1 VTGVEVARLR
11 VCLVLGDQNAP
22 GRPCS
27 GAPLRDPIRSD
38 RQSARMPAC
47 GPARRI
53 RLGPRQWGTDVT
65 NVTIEAPAA
74 PLPAYVARPAGDEP
88 WPGVVVIHD
97 AGGMSKDLRRQADW
111 LAGAGF
117 LVAAPDLFAW
127 GGRMRCLWATMGNI
141 RTGRGRA
148 YDDVEATR
156 AWLASQPECTGRVGV
171 IGFCM
176 GGGFALALAPGHG
189 FAAAGVNYG
198 AIPPEPLLALQE
210 ACPIVASYGAMDRSL
225 RGAASKLDGI
235 LTTLAIEHDVKE
247 YPDCGHSFLNDHR
260 DEHTPM
266 LFAMM
271 GRLTG
276 GIGYHE
282 PSAMDARA
290 RIEAFFGRHLQ
301 SGG

>member
-1 VTGVEVARLR
+1 
-11 VCLVLGDQNAP
+11 
-22 GRPCS
+22 
-27 GAPLRDPIRSD
+27 
-38 RQSARMPAC
+38 
-47 GPARRI
+47 
-53 RLGPRQWGTDVT
+53 
-65 NVTIEAPAA
+65 
-74 PLPAYVARPAGDEP
+74 
-88 WPGVVVIHD
+88 
-97 AGGMSKDLRRQADW
+97 
-111 LAGAGF
+111 
-117 LVAAPDLFAW
+117 
-127 GGRMRCLWATMGNI
+127 MRCLWATMGTI
-141 RTGRGRA
+141 RAGHGRA
-148 YDDVEATR
+148 FDDVEAAR
-156 AWLASQPECTGRVGV
+156 AWLASRPECTGRVGV

-189 FAAAGVNYG
+189 FAATGVNYG

-225 RGAASKLDGI
+225 RGAASTLDGI

-276 GIGYHE
+276 GVGYHE

-301 SGG
+301 SRG

>member
-1 VTGVEVARLR
+1 
-11 VCLVLGDQNAP
+11 
-22 GRPCS
+22 
-27 GAPLRDPIRSD
+27 
-38 RQSARMPAC
+38 
-47 GPARRI
+47 
-53 RLGPRQWGTDVT
+53 VT

-74 PLPAYVARPAGDEP
+74 PLPAYVARPAGDGP

-127 GGRMRCLWATMGNI
+127 GGRMRCLWATMGTI
-141 RTGRGRA
+141 RAGHGRA
-148 YDDVEATR
+148 FDDVEAAR

-176 GGGFALALAPGHG
+176 GGGFALALVPGHG

-198 AIPPEPLLALQE
+198 AIAPEPLLALQE

-225 RGAASKLDGI
+225 RGAASTLDGI
-235 LTTLAIEHDVKE
+235 LTTLAIERDVKE

-276 GIGYHE
+276 GVGYHE

-301 SGG
+301 SRG